1 MSSRSAA
8 RGTAA
13 ASSIRL
19 TLRTSNAV
27 APATPAPRAASCFA
41 KEAVPQG
48 RPEPPLPL
56 FQPHPSPRLRRI
68 KGGGL
73 RPHQPSRPQEF
84 LMGGKVPDLTPPGSL
99 LGAPQGLMLACFR
112 TNEREWQRS
121 AGVASSGLHR
131 F

>member
-27 APATPAPRAASCFA
+27 ATSNASPSRCFLFCEGSRAAFA
-41 KEAVPQG
+41 TEAVRQG
-48 RPEPPLPL
+48 RPEPPPLP
-56 FQPHPSPRLRRI
+56 FQPHPSPTLRQI

-73 RPHQPSRPQEF
+73 QPHQPSRPQEF
-84 LMGGKVPDLTPPGSL
+84 LMGDKGVKLAATP
-99 LGAPQGLMLACFR
+99 
-112 TNEREWQRS
+112 
-121 AGVASSGLHR
+121 ASSPTRLAR
-131 F
+131 SV